1 MVKGILRELLRDL
14 VSQALSKP
22 DGIDS
27 LKFRAAYEDH
37 LDKLDKLEKTPY
49 IEKVNGKYQLTLV
62 ALAEFESE
70 DMRVES
76 ILYRCEHIFS
86 ILRKMYKES
95 PGSQIALDRLVTEV
109 DLPAIDVRKGLAY
122 MIKAPIFGGHTA
134 DLLSSK
140 NVFISPSESILKYKT
155 FHDVINQLREWAKK
169 SAVEPDVLLDKEK
182 DIPIFL
188 REIDRTGTQ
197 TSLSIPP
204 WHQNLAPIVQSL
216 MEEVYYGLQKEMRV
230 LPSIGLRT
238 VIDVVCSELA
248 GDIGGFVQKLN
259 KLERDKHITPKNK
272 ELLESALEVGHAS
285 AHRGHF
291 PELADLHSVLDIV
304 NHLLK
309 EVYILGPKSL
319 RLKSVTPQ
327 RKRKNKV

>member
-1 MVKGILRELLRDL
+1 
-14 VSQALSKP
+14 
-22 DGIDS
+22 
-27 LKFRAAYEDH
+27 
-37 LDKLDKLEKTPY
+37 
-49 IEKVNGKYQLTLV
+49 
-62 ALAEFESE
+62 
-70 DMRVES
+70 
-76 ILYRCEHIFS
+76 
-86 ILRKMYKES
+86 
-95 PGSQIALDRLVTEV
+95 
-109 DLPAIDVRKGLAY
+109 
-122 MIKAPIFGGHTA
+122 
-134 DLLSSK
+134 
-140 NVFISPSESILKYKT
+140 
-155 FHDVINQLREWAKK
+155 
-169 SAVEPDVLLDKEK
+169 
-182 DIPIFL
+182 
-188 REIDRTGTQ
+188 
-197 TSLSIPP
+197 
-204 WHQNLAPIVQSL
+204 

-238 VIDVVCSELA
+238 VIDFVCTELA

-291 PELADLHSVLDIV
+291 PELTDLHSVLDIV